1 MAENFSNK
9 KIKIMGHLSQ
19 PTRVIVSEE
28 SKEDPGNLFMVGMD
42 NKKYQ
47 LYGALPSENEVLQ
60 DGWRIVVVVRDKVSN
75 LITEV
80 GDLSSFQK

>member
-28 SKEDPGNLFMVGMD
+28 SKEDPGEFV
-42 NKKYQ
+42 
-47 LYGALPSENEVLQ
+47 YGR
-60 DGWRIVVVVRDKVSN
+60 DG
-75 LITEV
+75 
-80 GDLSSFQK
+80 

>member
-1 MAENFSNK
+1 
-9 KIKIMGHLSQ
+9 
-19 PTRVIVSEE
+19 
-28 SKEDPGNLFMVGMD
+28 MVGMD